1 MTVFLDNIL
10 SICDGQ
16 STILHIVNQIYAKK
30 IINLYASKQNT
41 YTLDNM
47 PIKNHSVRDLNS
59 IRKLDGSLLAGERDM
74 YMRIVEDCE
83 KSPLTWHMFYDLS
96 LNFNGDSRQSIQID
110 FLLLSIKGAIIV
122 EVKGGIIS
130 IHDGNYCYEYQ
141 GITQQMSRTPFK
153 QADTYKW
160 ALVNHHILSMNE
172 IYIDT
177 VCAFPHTH
185 LDSTAGAEEI
195 DQRYKLW
202 TIDNQSSGSDSFADF
217 CLTVL
222 DYDKEGLKHPMTDL
236 HS

>member
-172 IYIDT
+172 ILLIRY
-177 VCAFPHTH
+177 VRFPILILIQPPVPKRLTNGINCGLLITNH
-185 LDSTAGAEEI
+185 L
-195 DQRYKLW
+195 
-202 TIDNQSSGSDSFADF
+202 
-217 CLTVL
+217 VL
-222 DYDKEGLKHPMTDL
+222 ILSPIFV
-236 HS
+236 

>member
-10 SICDGQ
+10 SICDGH

-74 YMRIVEDCE
+74 YMRVVEDCE

-122 EVKGGIIS
+122 EVKGREFNIS
-130 IHDGNYCYEYQ
+130 LYN
-141 GITQQMSRTPFK
+141 
-153 QADTYKW
+153 
-160 ALVNHHILSMNE
+160 
-172 IYIDT
+172 
-177 VCAFPHTH
+177 
-185 LDSTAGAEEI
+185 
-195 DQRYKLW
+195 
-202 TIDNQSSGSDSFADF
+202 
-217 CLTVL
+217 
-222 DYDKEGLKHPMTDL
+222 
-236 HS
+236 